1 MLVDDVDVADADVAP
16 VVVVAACAAVV
27 RRMWDM
33 LDVEKTSPVMMFQ
46 EAKVVDMAETDAG
59 SG

>member
-16 VVVVAACAAVV
+16 VVVAACAAAV

-33 LDVEKTSPVMMFQ
+33 LNVEKTSPVMMFQ
-46 EAKVVDMAETDAG
+46 EAKAVGMAETDAG